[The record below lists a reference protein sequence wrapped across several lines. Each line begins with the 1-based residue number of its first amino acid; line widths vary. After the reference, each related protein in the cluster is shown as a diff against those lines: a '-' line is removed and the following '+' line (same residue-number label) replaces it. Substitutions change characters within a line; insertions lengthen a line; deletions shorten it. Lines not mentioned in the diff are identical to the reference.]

1 MLFMTTYRVKPY
13 LAKSETKKLLELF
26 AKVGEAPGTV
36 AHYVASDN
44 SVGWTIT
51 ESADATG
58 GYAATLQYE
67 EYIQFE
73 TKPVLTMEQALPHL
87 LETFQ

>member
-1 MLFMTTYRVKPY
+1 MLFLTTYTVKPY
-13 LAKSETKKLLELF
+13 LPRAETKKLLELF
-26 AKVGEAPGTV
+26 AKIGEAPGTV
-36 AHYVASDN
+36 AHYVAADN

-51 ESADATG
+51 DQADATS
-58 GYAATLQYE
+58 GYATTLQYE

-73 TKPVLTMEQALPHL
+73 TRPVLTMEQALPHL